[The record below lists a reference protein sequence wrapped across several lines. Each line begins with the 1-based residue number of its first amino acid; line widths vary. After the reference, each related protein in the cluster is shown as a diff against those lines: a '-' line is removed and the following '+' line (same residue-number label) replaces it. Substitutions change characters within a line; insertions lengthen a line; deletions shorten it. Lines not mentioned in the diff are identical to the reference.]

1 MIALWRTGLVTRGS
15 MARARG
21 RSTDQS
27 APPRQT
33 KSKSLEEIAEKLLAP
48 PAPIVAAPPEP
59 PPPPKTKPKTRPRR
73 RAPRRITPP
82 APIVPAATEPAPV
95 DTKTKT
101 KTKARRKPKPPPTR
115 PPLGRVEG
123 QLKPRDEQDEA
134 PLHITVR
141 RMHRRDI
148 KRVWDFLKRS
158 FRDVNRETV
167 EYQRPRS
174 KQRFEESYDDQG
186 IEQLLFEVDG
196 EIVGYAECAFE
207 VTGSDN
213 WINPKYFESRDMS
226 PLFVEELA
234 TSPDYQGQGV
244 GSFMLEQLQHLAR
257 IHGCTH
263 LVLEVAENNEDAL
276 AFYRRRAFFKLDAAL
291 FMAMKVDREP
301 DLLPPRPLKSRQTI
315 PPDDSGT

>member
-1 MIALWRTGLVTRGS
+1 

-21 RSTDQS
+21 KSTDRS
-27 APPRQT
+27 APPHQT

-48 PAPIVAAPPEP
+48 PAPIAPVP
-59 PPPPKTKPKTRPRR
+59 PPATKTKTKA
-73 RAPRRITPP
+73 RAPKRISPRK
-82 APIVPAATEPAPV
+82 PIVPAPAEPAPA
-95 DTKTKT
+95 DAKTKTKT
-101 KTKARRKPKPPPTR
+101 KTKTKRKPKPPPTR

-134 PLHITVR
+134 PVHIKVR

-301 DLLPPRPLKSRQTI
+301 DLLPPRPLKSRQTV
-315 PPDDSGT
+315 PPDDSGA